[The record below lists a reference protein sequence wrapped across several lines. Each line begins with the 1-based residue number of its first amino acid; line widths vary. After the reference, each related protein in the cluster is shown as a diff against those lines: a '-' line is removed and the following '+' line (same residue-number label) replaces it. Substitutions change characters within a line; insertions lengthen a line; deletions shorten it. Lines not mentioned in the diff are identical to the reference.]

1 MIQLFSI
8 AWGILHVHLLL
19 NFDNPSEKITLQDIA
34 NFFSITAIK
43 YLLFTILGFI
53 AIFEAVGYLLCY
65 AYLEFNIAIE
75 SIFWISISITAIT
88 ILILNIG
95 IMLEINEFAKTGN
108 VTENVTDE
116 ESAEGKKNIVNLIT
130 KLNLIFLII
139 LSVLLFRN
147 FC

>member
-19 NFDNPSEKITLQDIA
+19 NFDNPSEKVTLQDIA

-43 YLLFTILGFI
+43 YFLFCILGFI
-53 AIFEAVGYLLCY
+53 AIFEAAGYLLCY

-75 SIFWISISITAIT
+75 SIFWISISITAVT

-95 IMLEINEFAKTGN
+95 IVLEINEFVKTGN
-108 VTENVTDE
+108 VTEIADE
-116 ESAEGKKNIVNLIT
+116 EELSKGKSSIFNLLS

-139 LSVLLFRN
+139 LSVLLFKS
-147 FC
+147 FW

>member
-19 NFDNPSEKITLQDIA
+19 NFDNPSEKITLQDVA
-34 NFFSITAIK
+34 NFFTITAIK
-43 YLLFTILGFI
+43 YFLFCILGFI
-53 AIFEAVGYLLCY
+53 AIFEAAGYLLCY

-75 SIFWISISITAIT
+75 SIFWISIVITAST

-95 IMLEINEFAKTGN
+95 IVLEINEFIKTGN
-108 VTENVTDE
+108 DLETSNE
-116 ESAEGKKNIVNLIT
+116 EELAEGKSNIFNLIA

-147 FC
+147 FW